1 MKGVAKLASIYIQP
15 PDELEEDNNVNI
27 SNLHATLTSAIQ
39 QMNYVLGN
47 IDTDNFTE
55 DIANAIENL
64 TKENE
69 NG

>member
-1 MKGVAKLASIYIQP
+1 MASIYIKP
-15 PDELEEDNNVNI
+15 PEELEEDNNVNI
-27 SNLHATLTSAIQ
+27 SNIHATLTSAIQ

-55 DIANAIENL
+55 DIANAIESI

-69 NG
+69 